1 MKKFLTLFTALLVLG
16 SMTVVQADYYVAGTM
31 NGWNAGHNDY
41 KMNLVSGTVYS
52 KTLTALGANDYEF
65 KITNGSWSQ
74 NWGSGDMDNT
84 QSNVTLS
91 NKDGNIKFTL
101 STTSDVT
108 FYFNS
113 STQKVYVQATPVVVP
128 SYTFTSGTT
137 IYYDFRT
144 YGAGVNLFNS
154 LWNNEWKSDVSSI
167 ISCTLTSNWE
177 VTASSSLFKSDAS
190 GWNIVKCSTLP
201 TEGQNM
207 LVSTDGINFHWD
219 THVPA
224 PPTIKMHGNF
234 LGSWNN
240 TDAFVVA
247 GNKETASLTL
257 NIPAKGTK
265 EFGMRIGSD
274 DNWTSNGAS
283 ITRASASAAIVS
295 GSGNCTLNADIPGE
309 YIFTWTYENST
320 LSVTYP
326 ELPEQYVSFDGL
338 SAEILKGTNVTF
350 AATSTGITNPVYS
363 FFVKPAGGEYGS
375 AITSYTFDAEGSYT
389 VKVSAEGDNT
399 AAPVV
404 DEQTVVVYDAHTF
417 TAGTRIYVD
426 FTAMTE
432 GSKKVNYPNNDA
444 ASLAYDEEGAGTFKT
459 IRFSENVTW
468 STMSD
473 FIKTAK
479 AGWAGQKFTIPAE
492 GQNKII
498 VAADG
503 ASYTWGTYTP
513 ATVQVKFFAP
523 RDESNNWDHVYA
535 HSWDAAGDIT
545 SWPGVEITDTKANL
559 WYAYN
564 VQVGANLLF
573 HNGNGMQTNDIEDIQ
588 AAACYE
594 PTAIDYESTPKKVTV
609 TANAGC
615 EIAYYIAGS
624 KTLIGG
630 TADFDTNLPL
640 DAENKIVFHDVD
652 PGTYSFK
659 INNGTWAWAIGG
671 NDHLKSGDCASIA
684 TTVGVGDVGFQI
696 DTKQDVTVTYYPL
709 TQEICLG
716 AVTVKAT
723 TTVEAADLSIKA
735 GESKKITY
743 TTNNTE
749 SPNVTYTVLSGSDC
763 IGLFKG
769 VITGIKP
776 GTTTVRVSLAET
788 ANYTAAS
795 DEFTIT
801 VSNPAAPAK
810 AIEAVGG
817 KFIINAKGDTAVFA
831 RGNLKYNV
839 ASNEWYCAEHQ
850 YDFVG
855 EGGNLHFGD
864 GDYTGEYD
872 LFGWSCTASNYGLMQ
887 SNHDEVYTGDFVEWG
902 NLFTGGKAWSTL
914 SSTQWQY
921 MQSNQNWT
929 MMALDPT
936 PLDTENEDE
945 IRGMA
950 LFPYDWVTPA
960 GFESL
965 RMKFYD
971 LDDEAKLTDNT
982 IALADWSTLEAAGA
996 VFLPMAGARAGHWGN
1011 NWNGKAETTTTN
1023 PNPNGGHSYCFVDN
1037 IGWYGYYWLSTTD
1050 SRSGHPYDAMY
1061 LICPSAYDTGEKD
1074 EHDEEIWAWSAPA
1087 VWSREKR
1094 RGNSVRLVNLIPRQY
1109 TVTYTAGEGEGTVP
1123 TDANKYLD
1131 GAEITL
1137 ASATGLHKDGYVFAG
1152 WKFKD
1157 ATYSDTYTVTNVL
1170 RNEQIVFEAQWEL
1183 EWTVVRTS
1191 MEIGRYYT
1199 VCLPKEIIDV
1209 RGASFWN
1216 MDKRDEGETVAYLE
1230 EAELPFPA
1238 GTPYII
1244 QATAT
1249 QLEVL
1254 YEGAATETPV
1264 ANGALRG
1271 RLSTALDQAGID
1283 AVAASEGSA
1292 IYMLKSNELRRADGQ
1307 TGNTMGAYKA
1317 YIVYNALTPVSSSPL
1332 PAPGRRVKSMP
1343 MQKDIATG
1351 IDALNASEKPVKMI
1365 IDGQLFI
1372 LRGEQLYDATGRL
1385 VK

>member
-1 MKKFLTLFTALLVLG
+1 MKKFLTVFTALLLFG
-16 SMTVVQADYYVAGTM
+16 SMMTVKAVDYYVAGTM
-31 NGWNAGHNDY
+31 NGWNTTSNDN
-41 KMNLVSGTVYS
+41 KMSLVSGTIYS
-52 KTLTALGANDYEF
+52 KTISAMSATSYEF
-65 KITNGSWSQ
+65 KISTYSWGQ
-74 NWGSGDMDNT
+74 DWGSGAIDNT
-84 QSNVTLS
+84 QGNVTLGGS
-91 NKDGNIKFTL
+91 GNITFTL
-101 STTSDVT
+101 TTTSDVT
-108 FYFNS
+108 FYFDAGA
-113 STQKVYVQATPVVVP
+113 TKKVYVQATPVVVP
-128 SYTFTSGTT
+128 SYTFPNGTT

-167 ISCTLTSNWE
+167 ISCTLTSDWE
-177 VTASSSLFKSDAS
+177 VTASSSLFKSAAS
-190 GWNIVKCSTLP
+190 SWNIVTCSTLP

-234 LGSWNN
+234 LGEWNT
-240 TDAFVVA
+240 TDPFVVA
-247 GNKETASLTL
+247 SGNATASLSLT
-257 NIPAKGTK
+257 IPAKGTK

-326 ELPEQYVSFDGL
+326 DLPAQFVAFDGL
-338 SAEILKGTNVTF
+338 SSEILKGTNVTF

-363 FFVKPAGGEYGS
+363 FYVKPAGGEYGS
-375 AITSYTFDAEGSYT
+375 AVTSYTFDTEGAFT

-426 FTAMTE
+426 FTAIS
-432 GSKKVNYPNNDA
+432 GDAKKVNYPKNYEEGYD
-444 ASLAYDEEGAGTFKT
+444 YDENGAGTFKT
-459 IRFSENVTW
+459 IRFSNNVTW
-468 STMSD
+468 STLST
-473 FIKTAK
+473 FIKTEK
-479 AGWAGQKFTIPAE
+479 AGWADLKFTVPAD

-545 SWPGVEITDTKANL
+545 AWPGVEITDTKANL

-564 VQVGANLLF
+564 VQVGANVLF
-573 HNGNGMQTNDIEDIQ
+573 HNGNGMQTANIENIQ
-588 AAACYE
+588 TAACYE

-609 TANAGC
+609 TVNTGC
-615 EIAYYIAGS
+615 EIAYHIAGS

-630 TADFDTNLPL
+630 AADFDTNLPL
-640 DAENKIVFHDVD
+640 DAENKIVFQDVE
-652 PGTYSFK
+652 PGTYAFK
-659 INNGTWAWAIGG
+659 INNGTWAWSIGG
-671 NDHLKSGDCASIA
+671 IDHMKAGDCASIA
-684 TTVGVGDVGFQI
+684 QEVGVGDLGFKI
-696 DTKQDVTVTYYPL
+696 DTKQDVTVTYYPA

-735 GESKKITY
+735 GESQKITY

-776 GTTTVRVSLAET
+776 GTATVRVSLAET

-839 ASNEWYCAEHQ
+839 ATEQWYCADRQ

-902 NLFTGGKAWSTL
+902 NLFTGGEHEWATPSGSQFSYIVNHHQWTTL
-914 SSTQWQY
+914 V
-921 MQSNQNWT
+921 
-929 MMALDPT
+929 LDPT
-936 PLDTENEDE
+936 PENADNEDE
-945 IRGMA
+945 IYGLA
-950 LFPYDWVTPA
+950 LFPIGWVMPA
-960 GFESL
+960 GFEQIHYSL
-965 RMKFYD
+965 HD
-971 LDDEAKLTDNT
+971 WSDDAAFADNT
-982 IALADWSTLEAAGA
+982 IALSAWSTLEAAGA
-996 VFLPMAGARAGHWGN
+996 VFMPMAGARAGHWGN
-1011 NWNGKAETTTTN
+1011 TWSGKAETATKN
-1023 PNPNGGHSYCFVDN
+1023 SNPNGGQSYCFVDN
-1037 IGWYGYYWLSTTD
+1037 IGWYGYYWSSTTD
-1050 SRSGHPYDAMY
+1050 PRSEHPYDAQY
-1061 LICPSAYDTGEKD
+1061 LIFLGWGEGPTLAD
-1074 EHDEEIWAWSAPA
+1074 DDDVFYPPQ

-1157 ATYSDTYTVTNVL
+1157 VTYSDTYTVNNVL

-1199 VCLPKEIIDV
+1199 ICLPKEITDV

-1307 TGNTMGAYKA
+1307 TGNTMGTYKA

-1332 PAPGRRVKSMP
+1332 PAPGKRVKSMP